1 MEKKYKIMTKKK
13 KFLFAVL
20 AILILIQFIRPER
33 NLGKAETENTIFV
46 NAEVG
51 TILQT
56 SCFDCHSNY
65 TNYPWYTNIQ
75 PIGWWLNHHVD
86 EGKEELNFSEYESY
100 SLKRK
105 LHKLEEIKEMVEEG
119 EMPLSSYTLIHG
131 DTKLSP
137 EQKEILYTWVTETRL
152 YLSDSTHFKK

>member
-1 MEKKYKIMTKKK
+1 MTKKK
-13 KFLFAVL
+13 KFLYVVL

-86 EGKEELNFSEYESY
+86 EGKEELNFSEFESY

-105 LHKLEEIKEMVEEG
+105 LHKLEEIKEMAEEG

-152 YLSDSTHFKK
+152 YLSDSTYLKK

>member
-1 MEKKYKIMTKKK
+1 MTKKK
-13 KFLFAVL
+13 KFLYVVL

-86 EGKEELNFSEYESY
+86 EGKEELNFSEFESY

-152 YLSDSTHFKK
+152 YLSDATHLKK

>member
-1 MEKKYKIMTKKK
+1 MTKKK
-13 KFLFAVL
+13 KFLFVVL

-86 EGKEELNFSEYESY
+86 EGKEELNFSEFESY

-152 YLSDSTHFKK
+152 YLSDSTYLKK

>member
-13 KFLFAVL
+13 KFLFAVI

-152 YLSDSTHFKK
+152 YLSDSTHLKK

>member
-1 MEKKYKIMTKKK
+1 MTKKK
-13 KFLFAVL
+13 KFLYVVL

-86 EGKEELNFSEYESY
+86 EGKEELNFSEFESY

-152 YLSDSTHFKK
+152 YLSDSTYLKK

>member
-1 MEKKYKIMTKKK
+1 MTKKK
-13 KFLFAVL
+13 KFLYVVL

-86 EGKEELNFSEYESY
+86 EGKEELNFSEFESY

-119 EMPLSSYTLIHG
+119 AMPLSSYTLIHG

-152 YLSDSTHFKK
+152 YLSDSTYLKK

>member
-1 MEKKYKIMTKKK
+1 M
-13 KFLFAVL
+13 
-20 AILILIQFIRPER
+20 
-33 NLGKAETENTIFV
+33 
-46 NAEVG
+46 G

-86 EGKEELNFSEYESY
+86 EGKEELNFSEFESY

-152 YLSDSTHFKK
+152 YLSDSTYLKK

>member
-13 KFLFAVL
+13 KFLFAVI

-100 SLKRK
+100 SFKRK

-152 YLSDSTHFKK
+152 YLSDSTHLKK

>member
-1 MEKKYKIMTKKK
+1 MTKNK
-13 KFLFAVL
+13 KFLYAVV

-86 EGKEELNFSEYESY
+86 EGKEELNFSEFETY

-137 EQKEILYTWVTETRL
+137 EQKEILYKWVTETRK
-152 YLSDSTHFKK
+152 YLSDSTHLKN

>member
-1 MEKKYKIMTKKK
+1 MTKKK
-13 KFLFAVL
+13 KFLFAVI

-137 EQKEILYTWVTETRL
+137 EQKEILYTWVTETRF
-152 YLSDSTHFKK
+152 YLSDSTHLKK

>member
-1 MEKKYKIMTKKK
+1 MTKKK
-13 KFLFAVL
+13 KFLYAVV

-86 EGKEELNFSEYESY
+86 EGKEELNFSEFETY

-152 YLSDSTHFKK
+152 YLSDSTYLKK

>member
-1 MEKKYKIMTKKK
+1 MTKKK
-13 KFLFAVL
+13 KFLYVVL

-86 EGKEELNFSEYESY
+86 EGKEELNFSEFESY

-137 EQKEILYTWVTETRL
+137 QQKEILYTWVTETRL
-152 YLSDSTHFKK
+152 YLSDSTYLKK